1 MDGMVIG
8 EKEKI
13 NWCEAELQIKGSDG
27 SDFGANGRFFLSNFR
42 LVFESELGYFEE
54 SLETVGVTGT
64 VKLDNELSLMVQFMT
79 ENSFTWYIKFL
90 EDSIVKEAY
99 SKLTACL
106 DELEKCI
113 NYST

>member
-27 SDFGANGRFFLSNFR
+27 SDFGASGRFFLSNFR
-42 LVFESELGYFEE
+42 VIFESEQGYFEE
-54 SLETVGVTGT
+54 SLEMVGVTGT
-64 VKLDNELSLMVQFMT
+64 VKVKEELSLMVQFMT

-90 EDSIVKEAY
+90 EDSIVKDAY
-99 SKLTACL
+99 TKLTTCL
-106 DELEKCI
+106 DELERHGNKT
-113 NYST
+113 S